1 MTSTHPEETPMR
13 HKQMGRREGMALAAG
28 LIGLSLVG
36 RSAAASMEGPTRAA
50 VDRVLAGRTPREA
63 GVTLRLP
70 AIAENGNTVPMTV
83 VVDSPMTEAQH
94 VRAIALFNERNP
106 QPDVAVFHLSPQS
119 GRARVVTRIRLG
131 DTQQVVAV
139 AQMSDGSFRSG
150 SAKVIVTL
158 PACVE
163 TS

>member
-1 MTSTHPEETPMR
+1 MTHNDADQVMSR
-13 HKQMGRREGMALAAG
+13 GAQRRALLAV
-28 LIGLSLVG
+28 SVG
-36 RSAAASMEGPTRAA
+36 AA
-50 VDRVLAGRTPREA
+50 VTVLTPAARATPQAMDDAIRAFTAGGTPTNG
-63 GVTLRLP
+63 GVRLEIP
-70 AIAENGNTVPMTV
+70 ELHESGNAVPVTVS
-83 VVDSPMTEAQH
+83 VDSPMTEAQH